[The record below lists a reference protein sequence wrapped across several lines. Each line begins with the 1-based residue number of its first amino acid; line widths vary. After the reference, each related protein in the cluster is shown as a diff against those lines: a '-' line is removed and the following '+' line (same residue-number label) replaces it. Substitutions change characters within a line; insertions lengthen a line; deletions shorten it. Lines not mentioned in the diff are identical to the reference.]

1 MFEEQNQHFSIL
13 ILPQARVTTIYC
25 RTRRI
30 KEFIIQ
36 AKKIAMN
43 LLVITRKDL
52 INKLEEE
59 APRLNAI
66 RLEFIGI
73 KKDEKSRVL
82 VK

>member
-1 MFEEQNQHFSIL
+1 
-13 ILPQARVTTIYC
+13 
-25 RTRRI
+25 
-30 KEFIIQ
+30 
-36 AKKIAMN
+36 MN